1 MLIIN
6 NSGLAFA
13 LFPPVSSRVCVCV
26 FVFWNGCEVKARSDE
41 FCVCQNPH
49 VDVDEVK
56 IAPVLQRFTF
66 ISVTLDCFVDPPI
79 SETVAA
85 DTCGI

>member
-1 MLIIN
+1 
-6 NSGLAFA
+6 
-13 LFPPVSSRVCVCV
+13 
-26 FVFWNGCEVKARSDE
+26 VKARSDE